1 MATIKASKLKE
12 VFTKRGVNEGFIDA
26 LVNIISKRKADKK
39 SKELTNKLKKTKS
52 DLRQDFIDFYGG
64 YDKIP
69 DSVKKVIER

>member
-12 VFTKRGVNEGFIDA
+12 LLTKRGVNEGFIDA

-64 YDKIP
+64 
-69 DSVKKVIER
+69 

>member
-12 VFTKRGVNEGFIDA
+12 LLTKRGVNEGFIDA
-26 LVNIISKRKADKK
+26 IVNIISKRKADKK
-39 SKELTNKLKKTKS
+39 SKELTSKLKKTKN